1 MSAAHQPTRIFI
13 SYARADLEHL
23 HLLEKHLANLKRQQR
38 IEVWTDQVLEP
49 GARWEPTL
57 LQALHAAD
65 ILLCLVTA
73 DFMASNFIHDVE
85 LKHSFE
91 RERLGQVRIIPVL
104 VRPTDLKGHPLNRLQ
119 GLPRGFQPIT
129 LWQNSDQAWLEV
141 VIGLRTVLDT
151 PLTPQNV
158 PQPLPEGYAPLYEDH
173 PPSTLLV
180 ARYGVVPFFQSL
192 QAQALE
198 RIHTWL
204 EDPRRFHVLLVTG
217 DAGTGKTRLLYEVV
231 ARRREACWVAGL
243 LDARLL
249 DARQSL
255 AELKPQLEEALRI
268 PHPLLV
274 AIDYAE
280 TAPELGRLLEWLQQQ
295 AGRRAQPVRVL
306 LAARGAGDWWQSL
319 ALPLNAVLR
328 ALLKAEPVALGAE
341 SSRSETLTDLYR
353 QSLRHFAQALNR
365 PCAEP
370 LHGQTLHGQALHG
383 KTQHDQ
389 TLSQRPLFV
398 LLTALAQTLGLPTK
412 AETLLEE
419 VVHHEQQ
426 FWRSLLPEHAYEQ
439 EQVLGE
445 VHRLV
450 AAVALRGGLDSDE
463 ALSALFQ
470 RLSCSPE
477 LTMTRARGFL
487 CRVYPGHGPL
497 RIRPVEPDLL
507 AAELI
512 RQVLVRPGR
521 DTLLEPALSDNHL
534 DALATAFRLLEDI
547 GQQDEGLSRRALET
561 VLSGALE
568 ARALPALQAATRW
581 KGERPRHLIA
591 EVLLVRLKQGASADL
606 LVRIHNALPRS
617 SLALADLAL
626 WVTAVLRPTMTW
638 WQRLFWW
645 CLSLIGMLPPN
656 AARRALFLN
665 NEGARLSDLGRREEA
680 LAATQEAVSLYRR
693 LAEQAP
699 DAFSPDLAM
708 SLNNLGNRL
717 SDLGR
722 REEALAATQEAVSL
736 YRRLAE
742 LAPDAFIPVLAG
754 SLNNLGSDLSAL
766 GRREEALVAAREA
779 VMRLTP
785 FFFQLP
791 QAYGEDWVMYAR
803 NLRTRCQESGIN
815 PALDPELQSIL
826 DLLEQFEAQASQQ

>member
-104 VRPTDLKGHPLNRLQ
+104 VRPTDLEGHPLHRLQ

-180 ARYGVVPFFQSL
+180 ARYRVVPFFQSL

-255 AELKPQLEEALRI
+255 AELKPLLEEALRI

-328 ALLKAEPVALGAE
+328 ALLRADPVALGADPE

-419 VVHHEQQ
+419 VVHHERQ

-445 VHRLV
+445 VQRLV

-512 RQVLVRPGR
+512 RQVLVRPGS

-591 EVLLVRLKQGASADL
+591 EGLLSRLKQGASPML
-606 LVRIHNALPRS
+606 LEQVHNALPHS

-626 WVTAVLRPTMTW
+626 WVTAALRPTMTW

-680 LAATQEAVSLYRR
+680 LAATQEAVTLLRR

-708 SLNNLGNRL
+708 
-717 SDLGR
+717 
-722 REEALAATQEAVSL
+722 
-736 YRRLAE
+736 
-742 LAPDAFIPVLAG
+742 

-826 DLLEQFEAQASQQ
+826 DLLEQFEALASQQ